1 MRDKSVLSILLP
13 LMLAAALGACATNG
27 VQPGFVQ
34 TANSVTPPPGA
45 TGRVVSINDVSLQGG
60 GGSSGSGRGPLI
72 GGLVGAGGGAA
83 IGAATSHSV
92 VGGLVG
98 GVLGAVGGAIAGTIM
113 DSHGGAMSGGRGI
126 QVTVQSDDGQTAVVA
141 QRDDGD
147 IQLGDRVQIVKG
159 QDGTPKVVRD
169 NSRAPD
175 AQQNGSPQYRSGRYG
190 SGQYAGGQYGGGQY
204 GGGQYGGGQYG
215 GGQYGGG
222 QYGGGYGAAPSNYGP
237 PPGHG
242 PVSRDY
248 TPPQDYSQTGGYPS
262 SRGYGPPPQDYRQ
275 SQGNY
280 SSPQDDPRYGSLN

>member
-1 MRDKSVLSILLP
+1 MRGKFVLSILLP
-13 LMLAAALGACATNG
+13 LALAAVVGACASNG

-60 GGSSGSGRGPLI
+60 GGGSGSGRGPLI

-113 DSHGGAMSGGRGI
+113 DSHGGAVSGGRGI

-147 IQLGDRVQIVKG
+147 IQLGDRVQIIQGPGGV
-159 QDGTPKVVRD
+159 PKVVRD

-175 AQQNGSPQYRSGRYG
+175 VQQNRASQYG
-190 SGQYAGGQYGGGQY
+190 SGQYGGGQY
-204 GGGQYGGGQYG
+204 GGAPQDYRQSRNYGPPQD
-215 GGQYGGG
+215 
-222 QYGGGYGAAPSNYGP
+222 YGP

-248 TPPQDYSQTGGYPS
+248 TPPQDYSQSGNYPS
-262 SRGYGPPPQDYRQ
+262 SRGYGPAPQDYRQ
-275 SQGNY
+275 SQGY
-280 SSPQDDPRYGSLN
+280 PSPQDDPRYGSLN

>member
-1 MRDKSVLSILLP
+1 MRGKFVRSILLP
-13 LMLAAALGACATNG
+13 LALAAGVGACASGG

-34 TANSVTPPPGA
+34 TANSVTPPPGSS
-45 TGRVVSINDVSLQGG
+45 GRVVSINDVSLQGG

-98 GVLGAVGGAIAGTIM
+98 GVLGAVGGAIAGTIV
-113 DSHGGAMSGGRGI
+113 DSRGGAMSGGRGI

-147 IQLGDRVQIVKG
+147 IQLGDRVQIVQG
-159 QDGTPKVVRD
+159 PGGVPKVVRE

-175 AQQNGSPQYRSGRYG
+175 TQQSRPSQYG
-190 SGQYAGGQYGGGQY
+190 SGQYAGNQYGGGQYGGGQYGSGRYGGGQY

-222 QYGGGYGAAPSNYGP
+222 QYGGAPQDYGP
-237 PPGHG
+237 SPGHG

-248 TPPQDYSQTGGYPS
+248 TPPQDYRQPQGSYS
-262 SRGYGPPPQDYRQ
+262 S
-275 SQGNY
+275 

>member
-1 MRDKSVLSILLP
+1 MRGKFVLSVLLP
-13 LMLAAALGACATNG
+13 LALAAALGACASNG

-34 TANSVTPPPGA
+34 TANSATPPPGS

-60 GGSSGSGRGPLI
+60 GGGGSGSGRGPLI

-98 GVLGAVGGAIAGTIM
+98 GVLGAVGGAIAGTIV
-113 DSHGGAMSGGRGI
+113 DSHGGAMSGGRGV

-159 QDGTPKVVRD
+159 PDGVPKVVRD

-175 AQQNGSPQYRSGRYG
+175 TQQNAPSQYRSSQYG
-190 SGQYAGGQYGGGQY
+190 SGRYAGGQYGGGQY

-215 GGQYGGG
+215 
-222 QYGGGYGAAPSNYGP
+222 AAPANYGP

-248 TPPQDYSQTGGYPS
+248 SPPQDYGQSGNYPPSQN
-262 SRGYGPPPQDYRQ
+262 YGPPPRDYRQ

-280 SSPQDDPRYGSLN
+280 PSPQDDWRNGSLN

>member
-1 MRDKSVLSILLP
+1 MRGKFVRSILLP
-13 LMLAAALGACATNG
+13 LALAAVVGACASNG

-34 TANSVTPPPGA
+34 TANSATPPPGS

-60 GGSSGSGRGPLI
+60 GGGSGSGRGPLI

-83 IGAATSHSV
+83 IGAATSRSV

-98 GVLGAVGGAIAGTIM
+98 GVLGAVGGAIAGTIV

-147 IQLGDRVQIVKG
+147 IQLGDRVQIVQG
-159 QDGTPKVVRD
+159 PGGVPKVVRD

-175 AQQNGSPQYRSGRYG
+175 AQQNGPSQYRSGQYG
-190 SGQYAGGQYGGGQY
+190 SGQYAGGRYGGGQY

-215 GGQYGGG
+215 GTPQDYRQSRNYGPPP
-222 QYGGGYGAAPSNYGP
+222 QDYGP

-248 TPPQDYSQTGGYPS
+248 SPPSQGYGGYP
-262 SRGYGPPPQDYRQ
+262 PPRDYRQ

>member
-1 MRDKSVLSILLP
+1 MRGRFVRSVLLP
-13 LMLAAALGACATNG
+13 LALAAALGACASNG
-27 VQPGFVQ
+27 VQPGFVK
-34 TANSVTPPPGA
+34 TASSVTPPPGSS
-45 TGRVVSINDVSLQGG
+45 GRVVSINDVSLQGG
-60 GGSSGSGRGPLI
+60 GGSGGSGRGPLI

-113 DSHGGAMSGGRGI
+113 DSHGGSTSGGRGI

-147 IQLGDRVQIVKG
+147 IQLGDRVQIVQG
-159 QDGTPKVVRD
+159 QGGVPKVVRE

-175 AQQNGSPQYRSGRYG
+175 AQNGPSQYGGGR
-190 SGQYAGGQYGGGQY
+190 QYGGGQY
-204 GGGQYGGGQYG
+204 GGGQYGGAPQDYRQSRNYG
-215 GGQYGGG
+215 PPPQD
-222 QYGGGYGAAPSNYGP
+222 YGP

-248 TPPQDYSQTGGYPS
+248 SPPSQGYGGY
-262 SRGYGPPPQDYRQ
+262 PPPQDYRQ

>member
-1 MRDKSVLSILLP
+1 MRGRFVRSVLLP
-13 LMLAAALGACATNG
+13 LALAAALGACASNG
-27 VQPGFVQ
+27 VQPGFVK
-34 TANSVTPPPGA
+34 TASSVTPPPGSS
-45 TGRVVSINDVSLQGG
+45 GRVVSINDVSLQGG
-60 GGSSGSGRGPLI
+60 GGGSGSGRGPLI

-98 GVLGAVGGAIAGTIM
+98 GVLGAVGGAIAGTIV

-126 QVTVQSDDGQTAVVA
+126 QVTVKSDDGQTAVVA

-147 IQLGDRVQIVKG
+147 IQLGDRVQIVQG
-159 QDGTPKVVRD
+159 PGGVPKVVRE

-175 AQQNGSPQYRSGRYG
+175 AQQNGPS
-190 SGQYAGGQYGGGQY
+190 QYGGGQY

-215 GGQYGGG
+215 GAPQDYRQSRNYGP
-222 QYGGGYGAAPSNYGP
+222 PSQDYGP

-248 TPPQDYSQTGGYPS
+248 A
-262 SRGYGPPPQDYRQ
+262 PPPQDYRQ

-280 SSPQDDPRYGSLN
+280 SSPQDDPRNGSLN

>member
-1 MRDKSVLSILLP
+1 MRGKFVRSILLP
-13 LMLAAALGACATNG
+13 LALAAAVGACASNG

-60 GGSSGSGRGPLI
+60 GGGGSSSGRGPLI

-113 DSHGGAMSGGRGI
+113 DSHGGSVSGGRGI

-147 IQLGDRVQIVKG
+147 IQLGDRVQIIQGPGGV
-159 QDGTPKVVRD
+159 PKVVRD

-175 AQQNGSPQYRSGRYG
+175 VQQNRPSQYG
-190 SGQYAGGQYGGGQY
+190 SGQYAGGQYGGQYGGGQY
-204 GGGQYGGGQYG
+204 GGGQYGSGQYG
-215 GGQYGGG
+215 G
-222 QYGGGYGAAPSNYGP
+222 APQDYRQSRNYGP
-237 PPGHG
+237 PSQDYGPPAGHG

-248 TPPQDYSQTGGYPS
+248 TPPQDY
-262 SRGYGPPPQDYRQ
+262 RQ
-275 SQGNY
+275 SQGGY
-280 SSPQDDPRYGSLN
+280 YTSPQDDPRYGSLN